1 MRKIATLV
9 GCAIG
14 DALGRPFE
22 MRSSDYGP
30 LKEWDGSFKD
40 GSTFGKGKSDFKGR
54 FDGPGRYTDDTMA
67 TICLAKSLIRCK
79 GFDPRDVAQEY
90 LGWYKSGEFRGMGG
104 TTCHALSRLKLGV
117 SWKESGLVGDE
128 FGGNGTAMRVSPIGL
143 VYRNNLKSLVEYSYT
158 DAMITHNNNEPK
170 VGSLA
175 VALGTAFLSQ
185 VGMAKTIWIPSLEE
199 EVIESTPRNTIDFV
213 IGVLPPSH
221 TKALLKKAKKHL
233 EAGTDY
239 LEATRDIGVK
249 AKLKGWVPETVAAAF
264 YCLAKTDNFKDA
276 VVMAVKIGGDG
287 DTTSAITG
295 ALAGTYY
302 GLDAIPQEYKDGVED
317 FELLN
322 TLTEQ
327 LLAVKVEE

>member
-67 TICLAKSLIRCK
+67 TICLARSLIRCK
-79 GFDPRDVAQEY
+79 GFNPEDAAQEY

-128 FGGNGTAMRVSPIGL
+128 FGGNGTAMRASPIGL
-143 VYRNNLKSLVEYSYT
+143 VYRNDLKGIVRHSYA
-158 DAMITHNNNEPK
+158 DAVITHNNNEPK
-170 VGSLA
+170 VGSFA

-185 VGMAKTIWIPSLEE
+185 TEMTLEE
-199 EVIESTPRNTIDFV
+199 EAIEPTPQTVIDIV
-213 IGVLPPSH
+213 IGGLPSSI
-221 TKALLKKAKKHL
+221 TRDLLERAKKHL
-233 EAGTDY
+233 EVGTDY
-239 LEATRDIGVK
+239 LEATRDIGTK

-276 VVMAVKIGGDG
+276 VVMAVRIGGDG
-287 DTTSAITG
+287 DTTGAITG

-302 GLDAIPQEYKDGVED
+302 GLDGIPQEYKDGVED

-322 TLTEQ
+322 SLTEQ
-327 LLAVKVEE
+327 LLAIKPES